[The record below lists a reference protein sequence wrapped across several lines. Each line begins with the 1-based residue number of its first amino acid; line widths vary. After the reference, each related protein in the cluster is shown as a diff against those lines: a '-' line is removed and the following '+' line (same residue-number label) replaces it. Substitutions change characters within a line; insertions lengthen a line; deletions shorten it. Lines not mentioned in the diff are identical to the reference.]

1 MGPNGQPLV
10 QEIEALLFNNSARIA
25 HA

>member
-1 MGPNGQPLV
+1 VGPNGQPLV